1 MKIRKQM
8 TIETEQIPLARI
20 QENGHINFRG
30 GKKKKKIMITMSSE
44 RSREYNIDVHFQFL
58 P

>member
-1 MKIRKQM
+1 M

>member
-1 MKIRKQM
+1 M

-30 GKKKKKIMITMSSE
+30 GKKKKNHDYYELWKKQRIQYWCSLSVSAM
-44 RSREYNIDVHFQFL
+44 NIIAPL
-58 P
+58 